1 MNKDLM
7 SRQDAIKEVSKYV
20 HSVDMIIGNGTLSM
34 AGCMDVAEE
43 ILEGLPSMDSEH
55 KWVPCDERLPEKGQ
69 KCLVYDKAIGFR
81 VDTYIG
87 HGNPYNWELFVRDY
101 EAWMPIPKLT
111 GEVRQSE

>member
-1 MNKDLM
+1 MNKDLI

-55 KWVPCDERLPEKGQ
+55 KWVPCDERLPEKGRSVLYTI
-69 KCLVYDKAIGFR
+69 KPSVSELIHTLDMEIHI
-81 VDTYIG
+81 T
-87 HGNPYNWELFVRDY
+87 GNC
-101 EAWMPIPKLT
+101 
-111 GEVRQSE
+111 S